1 MLIGNE
7 RIISIFY
14 SQAQQDQLDTFNQ
27 LGEKLLHVADQKNRE
42 KIQRQNTD
50 INLKWTNT
58 INSIDNQIETLSQ
71 IAQNWSDLE
80 RDSCVIEKGLSNI
93 KNKIKEIEIGEKSQ
107 PLLEEIKNNILV
119 SCHIDISHYNHT
131 AAFNFTLLLQ
141 SISDD
146 EDDVSVNV

>member
-1 MLIGNE
+1 M
-7 RIISIFY
+7 
-14 SQAQQDQLDTFNQ
+14 DTFNQ

-80 RDSCVIEKGLSNI
+80 RDINLIEKGLVVI
-93 KNKIKEIEIGEKSQ
+93 TDKINHLDIGEKSQ
-107 PLLEEIKNNILV
+107 PLLEETKNNILV
-119 SCHIDISHYNHT
+119 SFCVIDISR
-131 AAFNFTLLLQ
+131 
-141 SISDD
+141 
-146 EDDVSVNV
+146 